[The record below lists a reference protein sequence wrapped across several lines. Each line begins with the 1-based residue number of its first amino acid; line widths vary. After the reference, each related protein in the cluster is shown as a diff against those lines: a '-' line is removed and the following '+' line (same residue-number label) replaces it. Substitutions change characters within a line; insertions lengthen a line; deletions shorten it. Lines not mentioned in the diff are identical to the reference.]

1 MSGWLAYS
9 LLKLKFRL
17 MKSQTSGSILIYL
30 PGGVQV
36 GKQTKKT
43 ILVVDDEQDTRIF
56 LSNLIRSGG
65 LRPVI
70 AENKTEGLQKVLKET
85 PALIILDMMIPG
97 GSGVQMYNDLKRDE
111 KLRKIPVIMLSTLE
125 KKTFFKCRK
134 IRTMKSGQNIPSP
147 DIFLEKPLETE
158 ELMKAVNRLINIEKK
173 SSASGSQYVEE

>member
-1 MSGWLAYS
+1 
-9 LLKLKFRL
+9 
-17 MKSQTSGSILIYL
+17 MKPQTSGSIFIHL

-56 LSNLIRSGG
+56 LSNLLRSGG

-70 AENKTEGLQKVLKET
+70 AENKTEGMQKALKET
-85 PALIILDMMIPG
+85 PAVIILDMMIPG

-111 KLRKIPVIMLSTLE
+111 ELRNIPVIMLSTLE

-134 IRTMKSGQNIPSP
+134 IRNVRSDQIIPSP

-158 ELMKAVNRLINIEKK
+158 ELLKAVNRLINIRKK
-173 SSASGSQYVEE
+173 SSTPRE

>member
-1 MSGWLAYS
+1 MGD
-9 LLKLKFRL
+9 
-17 MKSQTSGSILIYL
+17 
-30 PGGVQV
+30 
-36 GKQTKKT
+36 QTKKT

-56 LSNLIRSGG
+56 LSNLLRSGG

-70 AENKTEGLQKVLKET
+70 AENKTEGLQKVVKET
-85 PALIILDMMIPG
+85 PDVIILDMMIPG

-134 IRTMKSGQNIPSP
+134 IRNIQSGQIIPSP

-158 ELMKAVNRLINIEKK
+158 ELMKAVNRLINIGKK
-173 SSASGSQYVEE
+173 DSTPGSKYAE